1 MNIFIVYYCYLN
13 LPLSTLNN
21 ILIWLSKKHCSA
33 NKGKASL
40 PLADCHHIMSEREP
54 SSKDAYSLPDNLDAD
69 NDGIISADELVS
81 HFDSDHDGEVSVD
94 DYIEVSKHDKTDKN
108 LDRIRARRS
117 GEKGF
122 FRGPESITFL
132 GGIIYGIVFFSIM
145 STLSSGFLS
154 SSVNNSVWLDQEI
167 SNTFLDPADEECL
180 DSSGVVWI
188 NIWIDNDVN
197 RIRMRVNNAQPFED
211 DAKEL
216 RVELWHSEFGLTD
229 DNEKF
234 IGNNSEGYFDFT
246 DTVEGE
252 YDVRVYFHNLSGID
266 MTNLSSEQK
275 EFKIKTAPLYTDESE
290 PATLPIEIHTK
301 EPTFLPWDN
310 EEVKEAKVTE
320 KGQRVCLTFRQL
332 GQWSWALMT
341 AEWAG
346 GRETA
351 MLTGGSAGVP
361 AWWMAFISLSMS
373 IFFLCVQYPLMYRFY
388 HKDIDD
394 ILSDEEIERVV
405 ERALKRCEKQLHLEI
420 DWDEFGVRARSL
432 SIDVLVPYRT
442 TQSSVIEPKDINA
455 EMLKVVLDDFKLYG
469 EITPLQLKSKSLEDH
484 RGAFETLAHGLQD
497 IELPE
502 LNAERIG
509 LVQDYTD
516 FFSGIHDTASL
527 EKRVE
532 GCVDDFFET
541 RKKIAK
547 VYTICWVDE
556 QRIALRLI
564 YKPNMRF
571 ASLRFG
577 QTYIDVES
585 EMKEHLIRTLDEH
598 LGGRD
603 IIISCRNEVATLAD
617 RTGAGRTES
626 GAGEH
631 QGQAYVARQDGL
643 AGTILQGRFMGD
655 ILSSVEYVAEENR
668 SKIDRWGF
676 FGLIVFVWIPF
687 MASGVLVG
695 AMMGL
700 VARMSF
706 LRVLTACFIGGAAAS
721 ITWAYTAE
729 SIIEVLHALNAEL
742 FIPIIIIVIFIAAVM
757 HIRTNKKRRQEE
769 LFRESTRFFSGEIL
783 D

>member
-1 MNIFIVYYCYLN
+1 M
-13 LPLSTLNN
+13 
-21 ILIWLSKKHCSA
+21 
-33 NKGKASL
+33 
-40 PLADCHHIMSEREP
+40 PLAVCHHIMSEREP
-54 SSKDAYSLPDNLDAD
+54 SSIDAYPLPDDLDVD
-69 NDGIISADELVS
+69 NDGIITSDELVS
-81 HFDSDHDGEVSVD
+81 HFDSDQDGEVSVD
-94 DYIEVSKHDKTDKN
+94 DYVEVSKHDKIDKN
-108 LDRIRARRS
+108 LERIKFRRS
-117 GEKGF
+117 GKKGF

-132 GGIIYGIVFFSIM
+132 GGIIYGVVFFSIM

-167 SNTFLDPADEECL
+167 SDTFLDPDDEECL

-188 NIWIDNDVN
+188 NIWIDNDVQK
-197 RIRMRVNNAQPFED
+197 IRMLVNNAQPFED
-211 DAKEL
+211 EAKDL
-216 RVELWHSEFGLTD
+216 RLELWQSDIGLIA
-229 DNEKF
+229 EKS
-234 IGNNSEGYFDFT
+234 IGNNSEGYFDFSPYP
-246 DTVEGE
+246 DGE
-252 YDVRVYFHNLSGID
+252 YNVKIYFHNMTGIN
-266 MTNLSSEQK
+266 MTNLSSEQE
-275 EFKIKTAPLYTDESE
+275 EFRIKTAPLYTDEYG
-290 PATLPIEIHTK
+290 PAILPIEIHTK

-320 KGQRVCLTFRQL
+320 KGQRICLTYRQL
-332 GQWSWALMT
+332 GQWSWALMG

-394 ILSDEEIERVV
+394 ILSEPEIKRIVK
-405 ERALKRCEKQLHLEI
+405 RALERCEKQLHLEI
-420 DWDEFGVRARSL
+420 DWDGFGVRPRSL

-442 TQSSVIEPKDINA
+442 TQSSVIERSQINA
-455 EMLKVVLDDFKLYG
+455 EMLKVVLDDFIIYG
-469 EITPLQLKSKSLEDH
+469 EITPLQLKSQPLDDH
-484 RGAFETLAHGLQD
+484 RGAFESLSHGLRD
-497 IELPE
+497 IVLPE
-502 LNAERIG
+502 LNADRPA

-516 FFSGIHDTASL
+516 FFSGIHDTAAL

-532 GCVDDFFET
+532 GCVEDFFT
-541 RKKIAK
+541 KNKKIVKQAHW
-547 VYTICWVDE
+547 VGVDE

-571 ASLRFG
+571 AMFRFG
-577 QTYIDVES
+577 QTYIDIEHK
-585 EMKEHLIRTLDEH
+585 MKEHLISTLDEH
-598 LGGRD
+598 LGDRD
-603 IIISCRNEVATLAD
+603 IIISCRNEVATVAD

-626 GAGEH
+626 GVGEH
-631 QGQAYVARQDGL
+631 QGQAFVAHQEGL
-643 AGTILQGRFMGD
+643 AGTILQSQFMGD
-655 ILSSVEYVAEENR
+655 ILSSVEYVAHENR
-668 SKIDRWGF
+668 AKIDRWGF

-700 VARMSF
+700 VARMPF

-742 FIPIIIIVIFIAAVM
+742 LIPIIIIVIFIAAVM
-757 HIRTNKKRRQEE
+757 HIRTNKKRRKEE
-769 LFRESTRFFSGEIL
+769 LFKGSRAFFSGEIL

>member
-1 MNIFIVYYCYLN
+1 M
-13 LPLSTLNN
+13 
-21 ILIWLSKKHCSA
+21 
-33 NKGKASL
+33 
-40 PLADCHHIMSEREP
+40 PLAVCHHIMSEREP
-54 SSKDAYSLPDNLDAD
+54 SSIDAYPLPDDLDMD
-69 NDGIISADELVS
+69 NDGIITSDELVS
-81 HFDSDHDGEVSVD
+81 HFDSDQDGEVSVD
-94 DYIEVSKHDKTDKN
+94 DYVEVSKHDKIDKN
-108 LDRIRARRS
+108 LERIKFRRS
-117 GEKGF
+117 GKKGF

-132 GGIIYGIVFFSIM
+132 GGIIYGVVFFSIM

-167 SNTFLDPADEECL
+167 SDTFLDPDDEECL

-188 NIWIDNDVN
+188 NIWIDNDVQK
-197 RIRMRVNNAQPFED
+197 IRMLVNNAQPFED
-211 DAKEL
+211 EAKDL
-216 RVELWHSEFGLTD
+216 RLELWQSDIGLIA
-229 DNEKF
+229 EKS
-234 IGNNSEGYFDFT
+234 IGNNSEGYFDFSPYP
-246 DTVEGE
+246 DGE
-252 YDVRVYFHNLSGID
+252 YNVKIYFHNMTGIN
-266 MTNLSSEQK
+266 MTNLSSEQE
-275 EFKIKTAPLYTDESE
+275 EFRIKTAPLYTDEYG
-290 PATLPIEIHTK
+290 PAILPIEIHTK

-320 KGQRVCLTFRQL
+320 KGQRICLTYRQL
-332 GQWSWALMT
+332 GQWSWALMG

-394 ILSDEEIERVV
+394 ILSEPEIKRIVK
-405 ERALKRCEKQLHLEI
+405 RALERCEKQLHLEI
-420 DWDEFGVRARSL
+420 DWEGFGVRPRSL

-442 TQSSVIEPKDINA
+442 TQSSVIERSQINA
-455 EMLKVVLDDFKLYG
+455 EMLKVVLDDFIIYG
-469 EITPLQLKSKSLEDH
+469 EITPLQLKSQPLDDH
-484 RGAFETLAHGLQD
+484 RGAFESLSHGLQD
-497 IELPE
+497 IVLPE
-502 LNAERIG
+502 LNADRPA

-516 FFSGIHDTASL
+516 FFSGIHDTAAL

-532 GCVDDFFET
+532 GCVEDFFT
-541 RKKIAK
+541 KNKKIVKQAHW
-547 VYTICWVDE
+547 VGVDE

-571 ASLRFG
+571 AMFRFG
-577 QTYIDVES
+577 QTYIDIEHK
-585 EMKEHLIRTLDEH
+585 MKEHLISTLDEH
-598 LGGRD
+598 LGDRD
-603 IIISCRNEVATLAD
+603 IIISCRNEVATVAD

-626 GAGEH
+626 GVGEH
-631 QGQAYVARQDGL
+631 QGQAFVARQEGL
-643 AGTILQGRFMGD
+643 AGTILQSQFMGD
-655 ILSSVEYVAEENR
+655 ILSSVEYVAHENR
-668 SKIDRWGF
+668 AKIDRWGF

-700 VARMSF
+700 VARMPF

-742 FIPIIIIVIFIAAVM
+742 LIPIIIIVIFIAAVM
-757 HIRTNKKRRQEE
+757 HIRTNKKRRKEE
-769 LFRESTRFFSGEIL
+769 LFKGSRAFFSGETL

>member
-1 MNIFIVYYCYLN
+1 
-13 LPLSTLNN
+13 
-21 ILIWLSKKHCSA
+21 
-33 NKGKASL
+33 
-40 PLADCHHIMSEREP
+40 MSEREP
-54 SSKDAYSLPDNLDAD
+54 SSIDAYPLPDDLDMD
-69 NDGIISADELVS
+69 NDGIITSDELVS
-81 HFDSDHDGEVSVD
+81 HFDSDQDGEVSVD
-94 DYIEVSKHDKTDKN
+94 DYVEVSKHDKIDKN
-108 LDRIRARRS
+108 LERIKFRRS
-117 GEKGF
+117 GKKGF

-132 GGIIYGIVFFSIM
+132 GGIIYGVVFFSIM

-167 SNTFLDPADEECL
+167 SDTFLDPDDEECL

-188 NIWIDNDVN
+188 NIWIDNDVQK
-197 RIRMRVNNAQPFED
+197 IRMLVNNAQPFED
-211 DAKEL
+211 EAKDL
-216 RVELWHSEFGLTD
+216 RLELWQSDIGLIA
-229 DNEKF
+229 EKS
-234 IGNNSEGYFDFT
+234 IGNNSEGYFDFSPYP
-246 DTVEGE
+246 DGE
-252 YDVRVYFHNLSGID
+252 YNVKIYFHNMTGIN
-266 MTNLSSEQK
+266 MTNLSSEQE
-275 EFKIKTAPLYTDESE
+275 EFRIKTAPLYTDEYG
-290 PATLPIEIHTK
+290 PAILPIEIHTK

-320 KGQRVCLTFRQL
+320 KGQRICLTYRQL
-332 GQWSWALMT
+332 GQWSWALMG

-394 ILSDEEIERVV
+394 ILSEPEIKRIVK
-405 ERALKRCEKQLHLEI
+405 RALERCEKQLHLEI
-420 DWDEFGVRARSL
+420 DWEGFGVRPRSL

-442 TQSSVIEPKDINA
+442 TQSSVIERSQINA
-455 EMLKVVLDDFKLYG
+455 EMLKVVLDDFIIYG
-469 EITPLQLKSKSLEDH
+469 EITPLQLKSQPLDDH
-484 RGAFETLAHGLQD
+484 RGAFESLSHGLQD
-497 IELPE
+497 IVLPE
-502 LNAERIG
+502 LNADRPA

-516 FFSGIHDTASL
+516 FFSGIHDTAAL

-532 GCVDDFFET
+532 GCVEDFFT
-541 RKKIAK
+541 KNKKIVKQAHW
-547 VYTICWVDE
+547 VGVDE

-571 ASLRFG
+571 AMFRFG
-577 QTYIDVES
+577 QTYIDIEHK
-585 EMKEHLIRTLDEH
+585 MKEHLISTLDEH
-598 LGGRD
+598 LGDRD
-603 IIISCRNEVATLAD
+603 IIISCRNEVATVAD

-626 GAGEH
+626 GVGEH
-631 QGQAYVARQDGL
+631 QGQAFVARQEGL
-643 AGTILQGRFMGD
+643 AGTILQSQFMGD
-655 ILSSVEYVAEENR
+655 ILSSVEYVAHENR
-668 SKIDRWGF
+668 AKIDRWGF

-700 VARMSF
+700 VARMPF

-742 FIPIIIIVIFIAAVM
+742 LIPIIIIVIFIAAVM
-757 HIRTNKKRRQEE
+757 HIRTNKKRRKEE
-769 LFRESTRFFSGEIL
+769 LFKGSRVFFSGEIL

>member
-1 MNIFIVYYCYLN
+1 
-13 LPLSTLNN
+13 
-21 ILIWLSKKHCSA
+21 
-33 NKGKASL
+33 
-40 PLADCHHIMSEREP
+40 MSEREP
-54 SSKDAYSLPDNLDAD
+54 SSIDAYPLPDDLDVD
-69 NDGIISADELVS
+69 NDGIITSDELVS
-81 HFDSDHDGEVSVD
+81 HFDSDQDGVVSVD
-94 DYIEVSKHDKTDKN
+94 DYVEVSKHDKIDKN
-108 LDRIRARRS
+108 LERIKSRRS
-117 GEKGF
+117 GKKGF

-167 SNTFLDPADEECL
+167 SDTFLDPAGEECL

-188 NIWIDNDVN
+188 NIWIDNDAKK
-197 RIRMRVNNAQPFED
+197 IKMLVNNAQPFED
-211 DAKEL
+211 EAKEL
-216 RVELWHSEFGLTD
+216 RLELWDSDIRLVG
-229 DNEKF
+229 EKS
-234 IGNNSEGYFDFT
+234 IGNNSEGYFDFSPYP
-246 DTVEGE
+246 DEE
-252 YDVRVYFHNLSGID
+252 YNVKAYFHNMTGIN
-266 MTNLSSEQK
+266 MTNLTSEQ
-275 EFKIKTAPLYTDESE
+275 EGLKIRDAPLYTEGDG
-290 PATLPIEIHTK
+290 PAILPIEIHTK

-320 KGQRVCLTFRQL
+320 KGQRVCLTYRQL
-332 GQWSWALMT
+332 GQWSWALMG

-373 IFFLCVQYPLMYRFY
+373 VFFLCVQYPLMYRFY

-394 ILSDEEIERVV
+394 ILSEEEIERVV
-405 ERALKRCEKQLHLEI
+405 KRALERCEKQHHLEI
-420 DWDEFGVRARSL
+420 DWEEFGVRQRSL
-432 SIDVLVPYRT
+432 SVDVLVPYRT
-442 TQSSVIEPKDINA
+442 TESSVIELGSVNS
-455 EMLKVVLDDFKLYG
+455 EMVKVVLDDFKIYG
-469 EITPLQLKSKSLEDH
+469 EMTTFQLKSQPLDDH
-484 RGAFETLAHGLQD
+484 RGAFESLSHGLQD
-497 IELPE
+497 IVLPE
-502 LNAERIG
+502 LNADRPA

-516 FFSGIHDTASL
+516 FFSGIHDTAAL

-532 GCVDDFFET
+532 GCVEDFFT
-541 RKKIAK
+541 KNKKIVKQAHW
-547 VYTICWVDE
+547 VGVDE

-571 ASLRFG
+571 AMFRFG
-577 QTYIDVES
+577 QTYIDIEHK
-585 EMKEHLIRTLDEH
+585 MKEHLISTLDEH
-598 LGGRD
+598 LGDRD
-603 IIISCRNEVATLAD
+603 IIISCRNEVATVAD

-626 GAGEH
+626 GVGEH

-643 AGTILQGRFMGD
+643 AGTLLQNQFMGD
-655 ILSSVEYVAEENR
+655 ILSSVEYVAHENR
-668 SKIDRWGF
+668 AKIDRWGF

-700 VARMSF
+700 VARMPF

-742 FIPIIIIVIFIAAVM
+742 LIPIIIIVIFIAAVM
-757 HIRTNKKRRQEE
+757 HIRTNKKRRKEE
-769 LFRESTRFFSGEIL
+769 LFKGSRAFFSGEIL

>member
-1 MNIFIVYYCYLN
+1 M
-13 LPLSTLNN
+13 
-21 ILIWLSKKHCSA
+21 
-33 NKGKASL
+33 

-54 SSKDAYSLPDNLDAD
+54 SSKDAYPLPDDLDAD
-69 NDGIISADELVS
+69 NDGIITADELVS
-81 HFDSDHDGEVSVD
+81 HFDSDHDGTVSVD
-94 DYIEVSKHDKTDKN
+94 DYIEVSKYDKIDKN
-108 LDRIRARRS
+108 LDRIKARRS
-117 GEKGF
+117 GKKGF

-132 GGIIYGIVFFSIM
+132 GGIIYGVVFFSIM
-145 STLSSGFLS
+145 SALSSGFLS

-167 SNTFLDPADEECL
+167 SNTFLDPAGEECL

-188 NIWIDNDVN
+188 NIWIDNDAN
-197 RIRMRVNNAQPFED
+197 KIRMRVNNAQPFED
-211 DAKEL
+211 DAKQL
-216 RVELWHSEFGLTD
+216 RMQFVQTDGTIVGEKIFGNT
-229 DNEKF
+229 
-234 IGNNSEGYFDFT
+234 SEGYFDFSPYY
-246 DTVEGE
+246 DDE
-252 YDVRVYFHNLSGID
+252 YIMEVYFHNMSGIN
-266 MTNLSSEQK
+266 MSNLDDE
-275 EFKIKTAPLYTDESE
+275 ERADIIKTAPLYTEGNG

-301 EPTFLPWDN
+301 EPTFLPWDS
-310 EEVKEAKVTE
+310 ETVQEAKVTE

-332 GQWSWALMT
+332 GGWSWALMG

-394 ILSDEEIERVV
+394 ILSEEEIERVV
-405 ERALKRCEKQLHLEI
+405 EGALKRCEKQLHLEI
-420 DWDEFGVRARSL
+420 DWDGFGVRAGSL
-432 SIDVLVPYRT
+432 SVDVLVPYRT
-442 TQSSVIEPKDINA
+442 TESSVIELGNVNS
-455 EMLKVVLDDFKLYG
+455 EMVKVVLDDFKIYG
-469 EITPLQLKSKSLEDH
+469 EMTTFQLKSQPLDDH
-484 RGAFETLAHGLQD
+484 RGAFETLSHGLQD

-502 LNAERIG
+502 LNAERPA

-516 FFSGIHDTASL
+516 FFSGIHDTAAL
-527 EKRVE
+527 ENRVL
-532 GCVDDFFET
+532 GCVEDFF
-541 RKKIAK
+541 KLNDKIVK
-547 VYTICWVDE
+547 VGESIGVDT
-556 QRIALRLI
+556 QRIFVRLI
-564 YKPNMRF
+564 YKPKMRF
-571 ASLRFG
+571 ATFRFG
-577 QTYIDVES
+577 QTYIDIEHD
-585 EMKEHLIRTLDEH
+585 MKEHLIRTLDEH
-598 LGGRD
+598 LGDRD
-603 IIISCRNEVATLAD
+603 IIISCRNEVATVAD

-643 AGTILQGRFMGD
+643 AGTLLQNQFMGD
-655 ILSSVEYVAEENR
+655 ILSSVEYVAKENR
-668 SKIDRWGF
+668 AKIDRWGF

-700 VARMSF
+700 VARMPF

-769 LFRESTRFFSGEIL
+769 LFRESARFFAGEI
-783 D
+783 

>member
-1 MNIFIVYYCYLN
+1 M
-13 LPLSTLNN
+13 
-21 ILIWLSKKHCSA
+21 

-54 SSKDAYSLPDNLDAD
+54 SSKDAYPLPDDLDTD
-69 NDGIISADELVS
+69 NDGIITADELVS

-108 LDRIRARRS
+108 LDRIKARRS
-117 GEKGF
+117 GKKGF

-132 GGIIYGIVFFSIM
+132 GGIIYGVVFFSIM
-145 STLSSGFLS
+145 SVLSSGFLS

-167 SNTFLDPADEECL
+167 SNTFLDPAGEECL

-188 NIWIDNDVN
+188 NIWIDNDAN
-197 RIRMRVNNAQPFED
+197 KIRMRVNNAQPFEGE
-211 DAKEL
+211 AKQL
-216 RVELWHSEFGLTD
+216 RMQFVQTDGTPVGEKIFGNT
-229 DNEKF
+229 
-234 IGNNSEGYFDFT
+234 SEGYFDFSPYY
-246 DTVEGE
+246 DDEYIVE
-252 YDVRVYFHNLSGID
+252 VYFHNMSGINMSNRTD
-266 MTNLSSEQK
+266 VERVNL
-275 EFKIKTAPLYTDESE
+275 IKAAPLYTDESG
-290 PATLPIEIHTK
+290 PASLPIEIHTK

-310 EEVKEAKVTE
+310 EEKQEAKVTE

-332 GQWSWALMT
+332 GGWSWALMG

-394 ILSDEEIERVV
+394 ILSEEEIERVV
-405 ERALKRCEKQLHLEI
+405 QRALKRCEKQLHLEI

-442 TQSSVIEPKDINA
+442 TQSSIIKRKDINT

-469 EITPLQLKSKSLEDH
+469 EITPLQLKSKPLDDH

-541 RKKIAK
+541 RKKIVK

-571 ASLRFG
+571 ATLRFG
-577 QTYIDVES
+577 QTYIDVEY

-700 VARMSF
+700 VARMPF

>member
-1 MNIFIVYYCYLN
+1 
-13 LPLSTLNN
+13 
-21 ILIWLSKKHCSA
+21 
-33 NKGKASL
+33 
-40 PLADCHHIMSEREP
+40 MSEPEP
-54 SSKDAYSLPDNLDAD
+54 SSKDAYPLPDDLDAD
-69 NDGIISADELVS
+69 NDGIITADELVS
-81 HFDSDHDGEVSVD
+81 HFDSDQDGEVSVD
-94 DYIEVSKHDKTDKN
+94 DYIEVSKHDKIDKN
-108 LDRIRARRS
+108 LDRIKARRS
-117 GEKGF
+117 GKKGF

-132 GGIIYGIVFFSIM
+132 GGIIYGVVFFSIM
-145 STLSSGFLS
+145 SALSSGFLS

-167 SNTFLDPADEECL
+167 SNTFLDPAGEECL

-188 NIWIDNDVN
+188 NIWIDNDAN
-197 RIRMRVNNAQPFED
+197 KIRMRVNNAQPFED
-211 DAKEL
+211 DAKAL
-216 RVELWHSEFGLTD
+216 RVELWHSEIGLID
-229 DNEKF
+229 ENEKL

-246 DTVEGE
+246 NTDEGE
-252 YDVRVYFHNLSGID
+252 YDVKVYFHNLSDIN
-266 MTNLSSEQK
+266 MTNLSSAQE
-275 EFKIKTAPLYTDESE
+275 EFKIKTAPLYTDESG
-290 PATLPIEIHTK
+290 PAILPIEIHIK

-332 GQWSWALMT
+332 GGWSWALMG

-361 AWWMAFISLSMS
+361 AWWMAFISHSMS

-394 ILSDEEIERVV
+394 ILSEEEIKRVV
-405 ERALKRCEKQLHLEI
+405 QRALERCEKQIHLEI
-420 DWDEFGVRARSL
+420 DWDGFGVRVRSL

-442 TQSSVIEPKDINA
+442 TQSSVIERSQIYS

-469 EITPLQLKSKSLEDH
+469 EITPLQLKSQPLDDH
-484 RGAFETLAHGLQD
+484 RGAFDTLSHGLQD

-502 LNAERIG
+502 LNADRIG

-516 FFSGIHDTASL
+516 FFSGIHDTATL

-532 GCVDDFFET
+532 GCVEDFFT
-541 RKKIAK
+541 KKKKIVKTAHW
-547 VYTICWVDE
+547 VGVDE
-556 QRIALRLI
+556 HLIALRVI
-564 YKPNMRF
+564 YKPNMSFATFRF
-571 ASLRFG
+571 A
-577 QTYIDVES
+577 QTYIDIEHD
-585 EMKEHLIRTLDEH
+585 MKEHLLSTIDGH
-598 LGGRD
+598 LGDRD

-626 GAGEH
+626 GEGEH
-631 QGQAYVARQDGL
+631 QGQAFVARQDGL
-643 AGTILQGRFMGD
+643 AGTILQNPFMGD
-655 ILSSVEYVAEENR
+655 ILSSVEYVAQENR
-668 SKIDRWGF
+668 AKIDRWGF

-700 VARMSF
+700 VARMPF

-757 HIRTNKKRRQEE
+757 HIRTNKKRRKEE
-769 LFRESTRFFSGEIL
+769 LFKGSGAFFSGEIL

>member
-1 MNIFIVYYCYLN
+1 MDI
-13 LPLSTLNN
+13 
-21 ILIWLSKKHCSA
+21 
-33 NKGKASL
+33 GKASL
-40 PLADCHHIMSEREP
+40 PLADCHHMMSEREP
-54 SSKDAYSLPDNLDAD
+54 SSKDAYPLPDDLDIN
-69 NDGIISADELVS
+69 NDGIISTDELVL
-81 HFDSDHDGEVSVD
+81 HFDSDQDGEVSVD
-94 DYIEVSKHDKTDKN
+94 DYVEVSTHDKIDKN
-108 LDRIRARRS
+108 LDRIKARRS
-117 GEKGF
+117 GKKGF

-132 GGIIYGIVFFSIM
+132 GGIIYGIVFFSIV
-145 STLSSGFLS
+145 SVLSSGFLS

-167 SNTFLDPADEECL
+167 SDTFLDPAGEECL

-188 NIWIDNDVN
+188 NIWIDNDAN
-197 RIRMRVNNAQPFED
+197 KIRMRVNNAQPFED
-211 DAKEL
+211 EAKQL
-216 RVELWHSEFGLTD
+216 RMEIILADETIVGEKIFGNT
-229 DNEKF
+229 
-234 IGNNSEGYFDFT
+234 SEGYFDFSPYP
-246 DTVEGE
+246 DDE
-252 YDVRVYFHNLSGID
+252 YIVKVYFHNMSGIN
-266 MTNLSSEQK
+266 MSNLTDVERDNL
-275 EFKIKTAPLYTDESE
+275 IKNAPLYTDETE
-290 PATLPIEIHTK
+290 PSTLPIDVHTK

-310 EEVKEAKVTE
+310 EEKQEAKVTE

-332 GQWSWALMT
+332 GQWSWALMG

-373 IFFLCVQYPLMYRFY
+373 VFFLCVQYPLMYRFY

-394 ILSDEEIERVV
+394 ILSEDEIIRVV

-420 DWDEFGVRARSL
+420 DWEEFNARQRSL

-442 TQSSVIEPKDINA
+442 TETRVIETGQINA
-455 EMLKVVLDDFKLYG
+455 EMLKAVLDDFINYG
-469 EITPLQLKSKSLEDH
+469 VITPLQLKSQSLDDH
-484 RGAFETLAHGLQD
+484 RGAFEQLSHGLRG

-502 LNAERIG
+502 LNAERPA

-516 FFSGIHDTASL
+516 FFSGIHDTAAL

-532 GCVDDFFET
+532 GCVDDFFT
-541 RKKIAK
+541 KNKKIVK
-547 VYTICWVDE
+547 GPLFVGVDE
-556 QRIALRLI
+556 QRVALRLI

-571 ASLRFG
+571 ATFRFG
-577 QTYIDVES
+577 QTYIDIEH
-585 EMKEHLIRTLDEH
+585 ELKKHLIRTLDDH
-598 LGGRD
+598 LGDRD

-643 AGTILQGRFMGD
+643 AGTILQTQFMGD
-655 ILSSVEYVAEENR
+655 ILSSVEYVAHENR
-668 SKIDRWGF
+668 DKIDRWGF

-700 VARMSF
+700 VARMPF
-706 LRVLTACFIGGAAAS
+706 LKVLTACFIGGAAAS

-769 LFRESTRFFSGEIL
+769 LFKGSRAFFSGEIL

>member
-1 MNIFIVYYCYLN
+1 
-13 LPLSTLNN
+13 
-21 ILIWLSKKHCSA
+21 
-33 NKGKASL
+33 
-40 PLADCHHIMSEREP
+40 MSEREP
-54 SSKDAYSLPDNLDAD
+54 SSKDAYPLPDDLDVD
-69 NDGIISADELVS
+69 NDGIITADELVS
-81 HFDSDHDGEVSVD
+81 HFDSDQDGEVSVD
-94 DYIEVSKHDKTDKN
+94 DYVEVSKHDKIDKN
-108 LDRIRARRS
+108 LDRIKARRS
-117 GEKGF
+117 GNKGF

-132 GGIIYGIVFFSIM
+132 GGLIYGIVFFSIM
-145 STLSSGFLS
+145 SALSSGFLS
-154 SSVNNSVWLDQEI
+154 SDVNDSVWLDQEI

-188 NIWIDNDVN
+188 NVWIDNDAHK
-197 RIRMRVNNAQPFED
+197 IRMRVNNAHPFEN

-216 RVELWHSEFGLTD
+216 RVELSQSDMGIIG
-229 DNEKF
+229 EKS
-234 IGNNSEGYFDFT
+234 IGNNSEGYFDFSPYP
-246 DTVEGE
+246 DGE
-252 YDVRVYFHNLSGID
+252 YAVEVYFHNLSGIN
-266 MTNLSSEQK
+266 MTNLTLEEEEAVIIS
-275 EFKIKTAPLYTDESE
+275 APLYTESE
-290 PATLPIEIHTK
+290 VRIPIEIHTK

-310 EEVKEAKVTE
+310 EQKQEAKVSE
-320 KGQRVCLTFRQL
+320 KGQRVCLTFNQL
-332 GQWSWALMT
+332 GQWSWALMG

-373 IFFLCVQYPLMYRFY
+373 VFFLCVQYPLMYRFY

-394 ILSDEEIERVV
+394 ILSEDEVIRVV
-405 ERALKRCEKQLHLEI
+405 ERALKRCGKQLHLEI
-420 DWDEFGVRARSL
+420 DWEGFSARQRSL

-442 TQSSVIEPKDINA
+442 TETRVIETSQINA
-455 EMLKVVLDDFKLYG
+455 EMLKVVLDDFIIYG
-469 EITPLQLKSKSLEDH
+469 VITPLQLKSQPLDDH
-484 RGAFETLAHGLQD
+484 RGTFEQLSHGLQD

-502 LNAERIG
+502 LNADRPA

-516 FFSGIHDTASL
+516 FFSGIHDTAAL

-532 GCVDDFFET
+532 GCVDDFFAKN
-541 RKKIAK
+541 KKIVK
-547 VYTICWVDE
+547 GPLFVGVDE

-571 ASLRFG
+571 ATFRFG
-577 QTYIDVES
+577 QTYIDIE
-585 EMKEHLIRTLDEH
+585 KELKKHLVRTLDEH
-598 LGGRD
+598 LGDRE

-626 GAGEH
+626 AAGKH
-631 QGQAYVARQDGL
+631 GGQAYVAKQDGL
-643 AGTILQGRFMGD
+643 AGTLLQTQFMGD
-655 ILSSVEYVAEENR
+655 ILSSVEYVAHENR
-668 SKIDRWGF
+668 AKIDRWGF

-700 VARMSF
+700 VARMPF
-706 LRVLTACFIGGAAAS
+706 LRVLTACFVGGAAAS

-729 SIIEVLHALNAEL
+729 GIIEVLHALNAEL

-769 LFRESTRFFSGEIL
+769 LFKGSRAFFSGEIL

>member
-1 MNIFIVYYCYLN
+1 M
-13 LPLSTLNN
+13 
-21 ILIWLSKKHCSA
+21 
-33 NKGKASL
+33 
-40 PLADCHHIMSEREP
+40 PLADCRHIMSEREP
-54 SSKDAYSLPDNLDAD
+54 SSKDAYPLPNDLDVD
-69 NDGIISADELVS
+69 NDGIITADELVS
-81 HFDSDHDGEVSVD
+81 HFDSDQDGEVSVD

-108 LDRIRARRS
+108 LDRIKARRS
-117 GEKGF
+117 GKKGF

-145 STLSSGFLS
+145 STLSSGLLS
-154 SSVNNSVWLDQEI
+154 SSVDDSVWLDQEI
-167 SNTFLDPADEECL
+167 SNTFLDPAGEECL

-188 NIWIDNDVN
+188 NIWIDNDAKK
-197 RIRMRVNNAQPFED
+197 IRMRVNNAQPFED
-211 DAKEL
+211 DAKAL
-216 RVELWHSEFGLTD
+216 RLELWHSDGGLKG
-229 DNEKF
+229 ERL
-234 IGNNSEGYFDFT
+234 IGNNSEGYFDFNPYP
-246 DTVEGE
+246 DGE
-252 YDVRVYFHNLSGID
+252 YIVKVFFHNLTGIN
-266 MTNLSSEQK
+266 MTNLTSEQE
-275 EFKIKTAPLYTDESE
+275 EFKIKTALLYTDESG

-301 EPTFLPWDN
+301 DPTFLPWDN
-310 EEVKEAKVTE
+310 EEVKEAQVTE
-320 KGQRVCLTFRQL
+320 KGQRVCLTYRQL
-332 GQWSWALMT
+332 GTWSWALMG

-394 ILSDEEIERVV
+394 ILSEEEIERVV
-405 ERALKRCEKQLHLEI
+405 QRALERCEKQLHLEI
-420 DWDEFGVRARSL
+420 DWEEFGVRARSL
-432 SIDVLVPYRT
+432 SIDVLVPYRA
-442 TQSSVIEPKDINA
+442 TQSLVIGRKDINA

-469 EITPLQLKSKSLEDH
+469 EITPLQLKSKPLDDH
-484 RGAFETLAHGLQD
+484 RGAFETLSHGLQD
-497 IELPE
+497 VELPE
-502 LNAERIG
+502 LNAGRIG

-516 FFSGIHDTASL
+516 FFGGIHDTASL

-532 GCVDDFFET
+532 GCVDDFFT
-541 RKKIAK
+541 KNPKMVKQAHW
-547 VYTICWVDE
+547 VGVDE
-556 QRIALRLI
+556 QRIALRVI
-564 YKPNMRF
+564 YKPKIWAATF
-571 ASLRFG
+571 RFG
-577 QTYIDVES
+577 QTYIDIEH
-585 EMKEHLIRTLDEH
+585 EMKKHLLSTLDEY
-598 LGGRD
+598 LGDRE

-626 GAGEH
+626 GEGEH
-631 QGQAYVARQDGL
+631 QGQAFVARQDGL
-643 AGTILQGRFMGD
+643 AGAILQSRFMGD
-655 ILSSVEYVAEENR
+655 ILSSVEYVAQENR
-668 SKIDRWGF
+668 AKIDRWGF

-700 VARMSF
+700 VARMPF

-757 HIRTNKKRRQEE
+757 HIRTNKKRRKEK
-769 LFRESTRFFSGEIL
+769 LFKDSGLFFSGEIL

>member
-1 MNIFIVYYCYLN
+1 
-13 LPLSTLNN
+13 
-21 ILIWLSKKHCSA
+21 
-33 NKGKASL
+33 
-40 PLADCHHIMSEREP
+40 MSEREP
-54 SSKDAYSLPDNLDAD
+54 SSKDAYPLPDDLDTD
-69 NDGIISADELVS
+69 NDGIITPDELVS
-81 HFDSDHDGEVSVD
+81 HFDSDQDGEVSVD
-94 DYIEVSKHDKTDKN
+94 DYVEVSKHDKIDKN
-108 LDRIRARRS
+108 LDRIKSRRS
-117 GEKGF
+117 GKKGF

-132 GGIIYGIVFFSIM
+132 GGIIYGVVFFSIM
-145 STLSSGFLS
+145 SALSSGFLS

-167 SNTFLDPADEECL
+167 SNTFLDPAGEECL

-188 NIWIDNDVN
+188 NIWVDNDAN
-197 RIRMRVNNAQPFED
+197 KIRMRVNNAQPFEGE
-211 DAKEL
+211 AKQL
-216 RVELWHSEFGLTD
+216 RMEFVQTD
-229 DNEKF
+229 GTTVGEKIF
-234 IGNNSEGYFDFT
+234 GNTSEGYFDFSPYY
-246 DTVEGE
+246 DDEYIVE
-252 YDVRVYFHNLSGID
+252 VYFHNMSEINMSNRTD
-266 MTNLSSEQK
+266 VERVNL
-275 EFKIKTAPLYTDESE
+275 IKDAPLYTDETE
-290 PATLPIEIHTK
+290 PSTLPIEIHTK

-310 EEVKEAKVTE
+310 EEKQEAKVTE

-332 GQWSWALMT
+332 GQWSWALMG

-373 IFFLCVQYPLMYRFY
+373 VFFLCVQYPLMYRFY

-394 ILSDEEIERVV
+394 ILSEEEISRVV
-405 ERALKRCEKQLHLEI
+405 ERALKRCEKQLHLDI
-420 DWDEFGVRARSL
+420 DWDGFGVRTRSL

-442 TQSSVIEPKDINA
+442 TQSSVIEPGQINS
-455 EMLKVVLDDFKLYG
+455 EMLKVVLEDFIIYG
-469 EITPLQLKSKSLEDH
+469 EITPLQLKSQPLDDH
-484 RGAFETLAHGLQD
+484 LGAFETLSHGLQD

-502 LNAERIG
+502 LNAGRIG

-516 FFSGIHDTASL
+516 FFSGIHDTAAL
-527 EKRVE
+527 EDRVE
-532 GCVDDFFET
+532 GCVKDFFT
-541 RKKIAK
+541 KNKKIVK
-547 VYTICWVDE
+547 QNLWVGVDE

-571 ASLRFG
+571 ATFRFG
-577 QTYIDVES
+577 QTYIDIEHK
-585 EMKEHLIRTLDEH
+585 MKEHLIRTLDEH
-598 LGGRD
+598 LGDRD
-603 IIISCRNEVATLAD
+603 IIISCRNAVATLAD

-626 GAGEH
+626 GEGEH
-631 QGQAYVARQDGL
+631 QGQAFVARQDGL

-655 ILSSVEYVAEENR
+655 ILSSVEYVAHENR
-668 SKIDRWGF
+668 EKIDRWGF

-700 VARMSF
+700 VARMPF

-742 FIPIIIIVIFIAAVM
+742 FIPIIIIVIFIAAVI

-769 LFRESTRFFSGEIL
+769 LFRESTQFFAGEIL

>member
-1 MNIFIVYYCYLN
+1 M
-13 LPLSTLNN
+13 
-21 ILIWLSKKHCSA
+21 
-33 NKGKASL
+33 
-40 PLADCHHIMSEREP
+40 PLAVCHHIMSEREP
-54 SSKDAYSLPDNLDAD
+54 SSIDAYPLPDDLDVD
-69 NDGIISADELVS
+69 NDGIITSDELVS
-81 HFDSDHDGEVSVD
+81 HFDSDQDGVVSVD
-94 DYIEVSKHDKTDKN
+94 DYVEVSKHDKIDKN
-108 LDRIRARRS
+108 LERIKSRRS
-117 GEKGF
+117 GKKGF

-167 SNTFLDPADEECL
+167 SDTFLDPAGEECL

-188 NIWIDNDVN
+188 NIWIDNDAKK
-197 RIRMRVNNAQPFED
+197 IKMLVNNAQPFED
-211 DAKEL
+211 EAKEL
-216 RVELWHSEFGLTD
+216 RLELWDSDIRLVG
-229 DNEKF
+229 EKS
-234 IGNNSEGYFDFT
+234 IGNNSEGYFDFSPYP
-246 DTVEGE
+246 DEE
-252 YDVRVYFHNLSGID
+252 YNVKAYFHNMTGIN
-266 MTNLSSEQK
+266 MTNLTSEQ
-275 EFKIKTAPLYTDESE
+275 EGLKIRDAPLYTEGDG
-290 PATLPIEIHTK
+290 PAILPIEIHTK

-320 KGQRVCLTFRQL
+320 KGQRVCLTYRQL
-332 GQWSWALMT
+332 GQWSWALMG

-373 IFFLCVQYPLMYRFY
+373 VFFLCVQYPLMYRFY

-394 ILSDEEIERVV
+394 ILSEEEIERVV
-405 ERALKRCEKQLHLEI
+405 KRALERCEKQHHLEI
-420 DWDEFGVRARSL
+420 DWEEFGVRQRSL
-432 SIDVLVPYRT
+432 SVDVLVPYRT
-442 TQSSVIEPKDINA
+442 TESSVIELGSVNS
-455 EMLKVVLDDFKLYG
+455 EMVKVVLDDFKIYG
-469 EITPLQLKSKSLEDH
+469 EMTTFQLKSQPLDDH
-484 RGAFETLAHGLQD
+484 RGAFESLSHGLQD
-497 IELPE
+497 IVLPE
-502 LNAERIG
+502 LNADRPA

-516 FFSGIHDTASL
+516 FFSGIHDTAAL

-532 GCVDDFFET
+532 GCVEDFFT
-541 RKKIAK
+541 KNKKIVKQAHW
-547 VYTICWVDE
+547 VGVDE

-571 ASLRFG
+571 AMFRFG
-577 QTYIDVES
+577 QTYIDIEHK
-585 EMKEHLIRTLDEH
+585 MKEHLISTLDEH
-598 LGGRD
+598 LGDRD
-603 IIISCRNEVATLAD
+603 IIISCRNEVATVAD

-626 GAGEH
+626 GVGEH

-643 AGTILQGRFMGD
+643 AGTLLQNQFMGD
-655 ILSSVEYVAEENR
+655 ILSSVEYVAHENR
-668 SKIDRWGF
+668 AKIDRWGF

-700 VARMSF
+700 VARMPF

-742 FIPIIIIVIFIAAVM
+742 LIPIIIIVIFIAAVM
-757 HIRTNKKRRQEE
+757 HIRTNKKRRKEE
-769 LFRESTRFFSGEIL
+769 LFKGSRAFFSGEIL